1 LVNIETTTTLEKFR
15 KFLIYST
22 CKSFIPKGYL
32 KDPTIFPEREDVG
45 TIYIECSS
53 KINLKKIRGIQFV
66 KVYDV
71 LGILYASKSGN
82 TKLKWRQ
89 IAGKIGKL
97 SGEASL
103 NALVNLIEAG
113 IISKRDVMKQFQ
125 KKEGENM
132 ED

>member
-1 LVNIETTTTLEKFR
+1 MVNIDTTTTLEKFR

-32 KDPTIFPEREDVG
+32 KDPDIFPEREEAG

-71 LGILYASKSGN
+71 LGVLYASKSGN

-89 IAGKIGKL
+89 IAGKIGKIT
-97 SGEASL
+97 GEASL
-103 NALVNLIEAG
+103 NSLVNLIEAG
-113 IISKRDVMKQFQ
+113 VITKKDVMKQLQ
-125 KKEGENM
+125 EKGEENM
-132 ED
+132 EE

>member
-1 LVNIETTTTLEKFR
+1 MVNIETTTTLEKFR

-32 KDPTIFPEREDVG
+32 KDSTIFPEREDAG

-53 KINLKKIRGIQFV
+53 KINLKKIKGIQFV
-66 KVYDV
+66 KVNDV

-89 IAGKIGKL
+89 IAGRMGRL

-113 IISKRDVMKQFQ
+113 IITKKDVMKQFQ
-125 KKEGENM
+125 EKEEEGTE
-132 ED
+132 E

>member
-1 LVNIETTTTLEKFR
+1 LEKFR

-22 CKSFIPKGYL
+22 CRSFIPKGYL
-32 KDPTIFPEREDVG
+32 KDPDIFPEREEAG

-71 LGILYASKSGN
+71 LGVLYASKSGN

-89 IAGKIGKL
+89 IAGKIGKIT
-97 SGEASL
+97 GEASL

-113 IISKRDVMKQFQ
+113 VITKKDVMKQLQ
-125 KKEGENM
+125 EKGEKI
-132 ED
+132 